1 MPGKLSIRLHGGIEP
16 RRCVELAACAE
27 ASGFDS
33 IWLAENP
40 FGRGV
45 LPSAAA
51 AAAATAHIG
60 IGVGVVNPYNRH
72 PTLMAMEIGALDELA
87 GGRARLGIGS
97 GIASATERMGLAVDR
112 PLAAV
117 RDAFAIVRGML
128 AGEEMNHAGRV
139 FSALGVRLDY
149 KALRPHLPVLMA
161 ARGAQALALCGHI
174 ADGLLISNMC
184 PVAFTAHAVETVRKA
199 AEAAGRTAPAEVV
212 QYVPCAAR
220 ADRDAAVRLAREAV
234 GAMLPSFWA
243 LGECVPAARSAMLKA
258 EGLSEGDFAGA
269 VARLRAGEKA
279 ADALDERFVSAFAIA
294 GTAADCLAQAQR
306 YFDAGASE
314 LALSFAG
321 TQPEEDMRYLGGALR
336 RFAGAAQRS

>member
-1 MPGKLSIRLHGGIEP
+1 MPGKLSIRLHGGIDP

-40 FGRGV
+40 FGRGA
-45 LPSAAA
+45 LPAAAA
-51 AAAATAHIG
+51 AAAATARIG

-72 PTLMAMEIGALDELA
+72 PTLIAMEIGALDELA
-87 GGRARLGIGS
+87 RGRARLGIGS
-97 GIASATERMGLAVDR
+97 GIASATERMGLAADR

-117 RDAFAIVRGML
+117 RDALAIVRGML
-128 AGEEMNHAGRV
+128 AGEEVNHAGRV

-149 KALRPHLPVLMA
+149 RALRPHLPALMA
-161 ARGAQALALCGHI
+161 ARGAQALALCGRI

-184 PVAFTAHAVETVRKA
+184 PVGFTAHAVEAVRRA
-199 AEAAGRTAPAEVV
+199 AEAAGRRPPGEVV

-220 ADRDAAVRLAREAV
+220 PDRDVAVRLAKEAV
-234 GAMLPSFWA
+234 GDMLPSFWA
-243 LGECVPAARSAMLKA
+243 LGERVAAARSAMLKA
-258 EGLSEGDFAGA
+258 DDLCEADFARA

-279 ADALDERFVSAFAIA
+279 ADALDARFVAAFAVA
-294 GTAADCLAQAQR
+294 GTAADCLAQVQR
-306 YFDAGASE
+306 NFDAGASE

-321 TQPEEDMRYLGGALR
+321 TQPEEDMRYLAGAL
-336 RFAGAAQRS
+336 